1 MLIVGLGNPGLK
13 YRYTRHNVGFLTVDA
28 IAEELNI
35 PVKTIKFKGL
45 YGEGRIGSKKV
56 RLLKPETYMNLSG
69 ESVREAMNYFKIPPE
84 EVLVLV
90 DDIDIEFG
98 SIRIRKKGSAGTHNG
113 LKSIIY
119 QIQSDTFPRIKLG
132 VGQKLPQQD
141 LASFV
146 LSGFSTDE
154 GKVIEKTIET
164 AKDAA
169 IEIVKNGVDIGM
181 NKYNSKK

>member
-1 MLIVGLGNPGLK
+1 MLIVGLGNPGPK
-13 YRYTRHNVGFLTVDA
+13 YEFTRHNVGFLTLDS

-35 PVKTIKFKGL
+35 PVKTVKFKGL
-45 YGEGRIGSKKV
+45 YGEGRVGTKKV
-56 RLLKPETYMNLSG
+56 RLLKPETYMNESG
-69 ESVREAMNYFKIPPE
+69 QSVREVMNYFKIPPE

-90 DDIDIEFG
+90 DDIDIDFG

-119 QIQSDTFPRIKLG
+119 QIQSDAFPRVKIG
-132 VGQKLPQQD
+132 VGQKRPQQD

-146 LSGFSTDE
+146 LSGFSKEE
-154 GKVIEKTIET
+154 GKVIEKTIEK

-169 IEIVKNGVDIGM
+169 ITCVRNNLDYAMNHYNG
-181 NKYNSKK
+181 K